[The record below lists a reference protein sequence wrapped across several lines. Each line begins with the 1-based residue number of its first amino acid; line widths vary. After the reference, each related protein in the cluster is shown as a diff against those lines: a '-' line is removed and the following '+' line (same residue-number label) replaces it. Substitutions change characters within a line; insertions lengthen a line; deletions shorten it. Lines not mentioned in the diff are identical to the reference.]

1 MEVKSNHVIFNPCFD
16 KQPLGAVLVNSP
28 ITISVRFPQ
37 HFLIWN
43 LTLIIENDYGEVV
56 YEYLFHETIT
66 FTIPTVGIYWYFF
79 QFNDVYGTHYLVSDE
94 NLDAQISDTHE
105 YLWQL
110 SIHEP
115 FPEET
120 KWFEGRIIYQIMV
133 DRFFK
138 GGNNPVRED
147 VIMHKWNDVP
157 NYLPINGKVLNND
170 FYGGDLVG
178 IIKKLDYLKSLN
190 VGIIYLNPIFE
201 AYSNHKYD
209 TGNYLKIDP
218 MFGTEEDLINLIEE
232 AKKRDIYII
241 LDGVFNHT
249 GDDSLYFNKYQ
260 RYDTIGAYNSKD
272 SPYYDWYQFIDYPD
286 DYMSWWG
293 IKTLPSV
300 NQENVNYLQ
309 FIDEVLKKWLELGI
323 SGFRLDVVDELNNNF
338 VTRINRVTKA
348 VNRRNILIGEVWE
361 DASNKVAY
369 GVRKHYFNGSQ
380 LDSVM
385 NYVYKNAIIS
395 FLRENNVL
403 HLRNAIR
410 RILNNYPQD
419 VVNKLM
425 NVLDT
430 HDTARIIN
438 NFAYV
443 LNPPKDKAAQYRM
456 TELEYQN
463 ALRKMKMAVILQFTL
478 PGVPC
483 IYYGDEVG
491 LSGFDDPFC
500 RRAFPWDNIN
510 HELLTWYRQLGKI
523 RNDKVFVDGEYQEI
537 LAQNNIFIFARE
549 KISKVIII
557 INNSDEDY
565 NYPISGFDMLEE
577 KYVDKAN
584 VSSQSGMIIKVK

>member
-1 MEVKSNHVIFNPCFD
+1 
-16 KQPLGAVLVNSP
+16 
-28 ITISVRFPQ
+28 
-37 HFLIWN
+37 
-43 LTLIIENDYGEVV
+43 
-56 YEYLFHETIT
+56 
-66 FTIPTVGIYWYFF
+66 
-79 QFNDVYGTHYLVSDE
+79 
-94 NLDAQISDTHE
+94 
-105 YLWQL
+105 
-110 SIHEP
+110 
-115 FPEET
+115 
-120 KWFEGRIIYQIMV
+120 
-133 DRFFK
+133 
-138 GGNNPVRED
+138 
-147 VIMHKWNDVP
+147 
-157 NYLPINGKVLNND
+157 
-170 FYGGDLVG
+170 
-178 IIKKLDYLKSLN
+178 
-190 VGIIYLNPIFE
+190 
-201 AYSNHKYD
+201 
-209 TGNYLKIDP
+209 
-218 MFGTEEDLINLIEE
+218 
-232 AKKRDIYII
+232 
-241 LDGVFNHT
+241 
-249 GDDSLYFNKYQ
+249 
-260 RYDTIGAYNSKD
+260 
-272 SPYYDWYQFIDYPD
+272 
-286 DYMSWWG
+286 
-293 IKTLPSV
+293 
-300 NQENVNYLQ
+300 
-309 FIDEVLKKWLELGI
+309 
-323 SGFRLDVVDELNNNF
+323 
-338 VTRINRVTKA
+338 
-348 VNRRNILIGEVWE
+348 NRRNILIGEVWE